1 MVMYC
6 ELEAPVEDEL
16 GAGLLLTN
24 FQFPSPSTTRG
35 LLGLMG
41 YLEGKLLAI
50 LVELGVDK
58 LLVLLDRIL
67 LLLLL
72 LLALLETGVGI
83 VRLGILKVF
92 IQSKTCSLLD
102 DFLSG
107 IKGMTESEVGN
118 LLSLGIAYLLPLL
131 NRILLF
137 VLFTCLY

>member
-67 LLLLL
+67 VLL

-107 IKGMTESEVGN
+107 INGMTESEVGN

>member
-1 MVMYC
+1 MVINC
-6 ELEAPVEDEL
+6 ELEAPVVEEL

-24 FQFPSPSTTRG
+24 FQFPSVSITRG

-41 YLEGKLLAI
+41 YLEGKL

-67 LLLLL
+67 LLF
-72 LLALLETGVGI
+72 ALLETGVGI

-92 IQSKTCSLLD
+92 IQSNTCSLLD

-107 IKGMTESEVGN
+107 INGMTESEVGN

-131 NRILLF
+131 NRTLLF
-137 VLFTCLY
+137 VLFTCRY